1 MHPTYGL
8 NGRPARD
15 KACARLLGQYLSV
28 IEGIVK
34 IHILR
39 VFTISICRCDISTV
53 SPYEWERR
61 DSLSSPPYSITKDNA

>member
-15 KACARLLGQYLSV
+15 DACARLLGQYLSV

-34 IHILR
+34 THILR
-39 VFTISICRCDISTV
+39 VFTISICLAI
-53 SPYEWERR
+53 
-61 DSLSSPPYSITKDNA
+61 